1 MRKKLLSLFA
11 ALLMLLSAIPFAAGA
26 AKPPTLEDLQ
36 VKPGATTLD
45 LGDIRLKDL
54 TPLMALLEQHPG
66 LEQVDM
72 FASPV
77 NKEQVAELTS
87 RFPNIRF
94 GWTLKLVEKHVIR
107 TDATAFA
114 INHNKRSVTHK
125 SEDFELLK
133 YCTELRALDLGHNR
147 ITDISFLKDLKEL
160 RVMILAGNHITDI
173 STLVGLPN
181 LEYLELFNNRIED
194 FSPLA
199 KLDKLIDLNLA
210 FNQCENIEVLSDLKG
225 LERLWLYHS
234 NNRHDDKPID
244 VTRVDA
250 LRAALPNC
258 HIDHT
263 HYSTT
268 GGWRTH
274 PRYYVVFNMLH
285 GELAWLPWDAEG
297 LVPRYN

>member
-1 MRKKLLSLFA
+1 
-11 ALLMLLSAIPFAAGA
+11 MLLLLVLTLMMSVLPTAAA
-26 AKPPTLEDLQ
+26 AKRPTLEDLHII
-36 VKPGATTLD
+36 PGATSID
-45 LGDIRLKDL
+45 LGEIRLKRME
-54 TPLMALLEQHPG
+54 PLMELLDRHP
-66 LEQVDM
+66 LIRKVDM

-77 NKEQVAELTS
+77 NREQVEALVA
-87 RFPNIRF
+87 RFPHIQF
-94 GWTLKLVEKHVIR
+94 GWTLKLVEKHVVR
-107 TDATAFA
+107 TDATAYA

-133 YCTELRALDLGHNR
+133 YCKQLRALDLGHNA
-147 ITDISFLKDLKEL
+147 ITDISFLKELKEM
-160 RVMILAGNHITDI
+160 RVLILACNHITDI
-173 STLVGLPN
+173 SPLRELKE

-199 KLDKLIDLNLA
+199 ELDRLIDLNLA
-210 FNQCENIEVLSDLKG
+210 FNECENIEVLGGLKR

-244 VTRVDA
+244 VERVQA
-250 LRAALPNC
+250 LQAQLPDC
-258 HIDHT
+258 YIDHT

-274 PRYYVVFNMLH
+274 ERYYVVFNMLH
-285 GELAWLPWDAEG
+285 GEVAWLPWDAEG